1 MLPDLS
7 GLGCCSDS
15 TFAPLLL
22 AATYHNICRYQ
33 ADLEGTDLPGQRMC
47 DAITGVPSDGD
58 AALSVC
64 TEEASIAMEGSIT
77 AV

>member
-7 GLGCCSDS
+7 GLGCRSDS
-15 TFAPLLL
+15 TPLLL
-22 AATYHNICRYQ
+22 AAIHHSVCRYQ
-33 ADLEGTDLPGQRMC
+33 ADLEGTDLPGQRMW